1 MLNEEK
7 YNTCPW
13 CDSDLDEDNKCT
25 SRSCINSPD
34 EYEDDD
40 GEWY

>member
-13 CDSDLDEDNKCT
+13 CDCDLDEDNKCT
-25 SRSCINSPD
+25 SRSCINYPD
-34 EYEDDD
+34 EYEDD